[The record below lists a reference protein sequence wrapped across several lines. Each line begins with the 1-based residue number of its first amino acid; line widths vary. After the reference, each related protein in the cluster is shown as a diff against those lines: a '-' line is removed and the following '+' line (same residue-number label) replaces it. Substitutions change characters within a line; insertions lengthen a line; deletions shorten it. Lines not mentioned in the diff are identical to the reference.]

1 MIIKKYN
8 SFENMIYRQ
17 DLLYEFDYNDLEIN
31 IIWHKRLFFQNNQ
44 SIVNMKSFLKSWKL

>member
-44 SIVNMKSFLKSWKL
+44 SIFNMKSFLKSWKL